1 MPRRNNGR
9 RTRGGN
15 RIQNVRVVD
24 NDEARDSVRVSSI
37 LTSLS
42 SSNQQIRVTCSYQ
55 GTLSPTGPAGGIV
68 SLAELTSTD
77 DWQSFDDQF
86 TEYRV
91 RAIQFRVF
99 DVQPNSAATVN
110 YWATYHQLGGAV
122 AVSPSDIVDR
132 PDARVLTPGAG
143 WLTLD
148 WAAHGQ
154 PEMEF
159 QPVVGGVSYG
169 GLCYNVSPAATIT
182 GTKYQIV
189 AKFVVDFRGRT

>member
-24 NDEARDSVRVSSI
+24 NDEACDSVRVSGI

-42 SSNQQIRVTCSYQ
+42 SSNQQIRVTCGYQ
-55 GTLSPTGPAGGIV
+55 GTLTPTAQVGGIV
-68 SLAELTSTD
+68 SLAELTGTD
-77 DWQSFDDQF
+77 DWASFDDQF

-99 DVQPNSAATVN
+99 DLQPNSPAVVN
-110 YWATYHQLGGAV
+110 LWATYHQLGGAV
-122 AVSPSDIVDR
+122 AVSPNDIVDR
-132 PDARVLTPGAG
+132 PDARVLTPGTG
-143 WLTLD
+143 WITLD

-159 QPVVGGVSYG
+159 QPVVGGLSYG
-169 GLCYNVSPAATIT
+169 GLCYNVSPAATIN

>member
-24 NDEARDSVRVSSI
+24 NDEARDSVRVSGI

-42 SSNQQIRVTCSYQ
+42 SSNQQIRVTCGYQ
-55 GTLSPTGPAGGIV
+55 GTLTPTAQVGGIV
-68 SLAELTSTD
+68 SLAELTGTD
-77 DWQSFDDQF
+77 DWASFDDQF

-99 DVQPNSAATVN
+99 DLQPNSPAVVN
-110 YWATYHQLGGAV
+110 LWATYHQLGGAV
-122 AVSPSDIVDR
+122 AVSPNDIVDR
-132 PDARVLTPGAG
+132 PDARVLTPGTG
-143 WLTLD
+143 WITLD

-159 QPVVGGVSYG
+159 QPVVGGLSYG
-169 GLCYNVSPAATIT
+169 GLCYNVSPAATIN

-189 AKFVVDFRGRT
+189 AKFVVDFRGRA